1 MRRKLDRALTKFVGQ
16 VVADLTT
23 KLQRDVLN
31 VLFEGEEAARPKYSI
46 FASDALE
53 PRYIYRFIYVYIYT
67 YVCL

>member
-31 VLFEGEEAARPKYSI
+31 VLFEGEESARPKYSI
-46 FASDALE
+46 FAADAPE
-53 PRYIYRFIYVYIYT
+53 PRCVYTHTHIYIHT
-67 YVCL
+67 